1 METRQMSS
9 TVIEVLHLKNR
20 SNIMQTT
27 QETLTTAQ
35 NEHLHTLLLRN
46 GAGRPVL
53 ALHIGSQQDPGIRRK
68 YRPNEDS
75 LFVMQGAMP
84 STSPSTPPTPFV
96 LLVVADGMGG
106 QGHGRTASRLAVQS
120 LVAYMSSSLSTQQSA
135 PASLLALLRA
145 GIQEANRVVY
155 ERNLRQHLGMGTTL
169 MAVLLSETTASVAHV
184 GDSRLYR
191 YRPPTGLAQIT
202 RDHSVVA
209 ALVTAGII
217 EPDEIYTHPYRNQ
230 LYRSLGEQATVDV
243 ETTTLALAAG
253 DILLVCTDGLWEMVR
268 DQQIAAILTTPM
280 PTPMDTA
287 HALIQAALAGGG
299 ADNVS
304 AIVAGVSQV

>member
-1 METRQMSS
+1 
-9 TVIEVLHLKNR
+9 
-20 SNIMQTT
+20 MQTT

-35 NEHLHTLLLRN
+35 NERLHTLLHTHE
-46 GAGRPVL
+46 AGQPVL
-53 ALHIGSQQDPGIRRK
+53 ALHIGSQQDPGLRRK
-68 YRPNEDS
+68 YWPNEDS
-75 LFVMQGAMP
+75 LFVVQGAMP

-135 PASLLALLRA
+135 QASLLALLRA

-217 EPDEIYTHPYRNQ
+217 EPDEIYTHPHRNQ

-280 PTPMDTA
+280 PTPRDTA

-304 AIVAGVSQV
+304 AIVAEASQVL

>member
-1 METRQMSS
+1 METRQVSS

-20 SNIMQTT
+20 STMMQTT
-27 QETLTTAQ
+27 QETRTTAQ
-35 NEHLHTLLLRN
+35 NEHLHTLLRTHE
-46 GAGRPVL
+46 AGQSVL
-53 ALHIGSQQDPGIRRK
+53 ALRVGSQQDPGIRRK

-75 LFVMQGAMP
+75 LFVVQGAMP
-84 STSPSTPPTPFV
+84 STPFV

-253 DILLVCTDGLWEMVR
+253 DTLLVCTDGLWEMVR

-304 AIVAGVSQV
+304 AIVAQVSQV

>member
-1 METRQMSS
+1 
-9 TVIEVLHLKNR
+9 
-20 SNIMQTT
+20 MQTT

>member
-1 METRQMSS
+1 MKTRQVSS
-9 TVIEVLHLKNR
+9 TVIEVLYLKNR
-20 SNIMQTT
+20 STMMQTT

-35 NEHLHTLLLRN
+35 NERLHTLLLRN
-46 GAGRPVL
+46 GAGWPVL
-53 ALHIGSQQDPGIRRK
+53 ALRIGSQQDPGIRRK
-68 YRPNEDS
+68 YRPNEDT
-75 LFVMQGAMP
+75 LFVVQGAMP
-84 STSPSTPPTPFV
+84 STSPSTPPIPFV

-106 QGHGRTASRLAVQS
+106 QGHGRTASRLAVKS

-135 PASLLALLRA
+135 PAALLALLRA

-217 EPDEIYTHPYRNQ
+217 QPDEIYKHPYRNQ

-243 ETTTLALAAG
+243 ETTTLPLAAD
-253 DILLVCTDGLWEMVR
+253 DILLVCSDGLWEMVR

-304 AIVAGVSQV
+304 AIVAQVSQV